1 MGYFNYIPNVA
12 VPSFLSEKKA
22 SNEYIVAKNIFRKI
36 KILDEL
42 EDNILL
48 FDKYEIYQ
56 GDRPDTVAKDLYGNS
71 ELDFVV
77 ILSANI
83 TNIRNQWPLS
93 EYDLYNYSHDKYG
106 SEINALHHYQ
116 TVEVR
121 DSKNRLILEDG
132 LVVNEDFEMD
142 GPGKQYPVGTAW
154 KAIRPSGTAINLNQ
168 ERLGG
173 NPSDLINTIGVAISN
188 WQYEVM
194 ENNKKRRISVLK
206 RTYLN
211 KFLEDFTRIMR
222 YDRNSQYISKTLITT
237 ENNNLVS

>member
-1 MGYFNYIPNVA
+1 MGYFNSIPDVA
-12 VPSFLSEKKA
+12 VPSFLPDKKS
-22 SNEYIVAKNIFRKI
+22 SNEYVIAKNIFRKI
-36 KILDEL
+36 KILDSL
-42 EDNILL
+42 EDSIIL
-48 FDKYEIYQ
+48 FDKYEVYE
-56 GDRPDTVAKDLYGNS
+56 GERPDTIAKDLYGNAK
-71 ELDFVV
+71 LDFVV

-132 LVVNEDFEMD
+132 LVVNGDFQMD
-142 GPGKQYPVGTAW
+142 GPGKQYPVGTTW
-154 KAIRPSGTAINLNQ
+154 KAIRPSGTAVSLFQ
-168 ERLGG
+168 DTLGG
-173 NPSDLINTIGVAISN
+173 NPNDLLNTIGVGISN

-206 RTYLN
+206 KTYLQQ
-211 KFLEDFTRIMR
+211 FLEDFTRIMR
-222 YDRNSQYISKTLITT
+222 YDRNSQYVNKTLITT

>member
-12 VPSFLSEKKA
+12 VPSFLSDKKA
-22 SNEYIVAKNIFRKI
+22 SNEYVIAKNIFRKI
-36 KILDEL
+36 KVLDAL
-42 EDNILL
+42 EDNMLL

-56 GDRPDTVAKDLYGNS
+56 GDRPDTIAKDIYGNS

-132 LVVNEDFEMD
+132 LVVNEDFQID
-142 GPGKQYPVGTAW
+142 GPGKLYPVGTTW
-154 KAIRPSGTAINLNQ
+154 KAIRPSGQAISLFQ
-168 ERLGG
+168 ETLGG
-173 NPSDLINTIGVAISN
+173 NAGDLLNTIGVAISN

-206 RTYLN
+206 RSYLN
-211 KFLEDFTRIMR
+211 QFLEDFTRIMK
-222 YDRNSQYISKTLITT
+222 YDRNSQYASKNLIIT

>member
-106 SEINALHHYQ
+106 SEINADIIWTTYDNIIETYKKL
-116 TVEVR
+116 
-121 DSKNRLILEDG
+121 NILYAPA
-132 LVVNEDFEMD
+132 NCHC
-142 GPGKQYPVGTAW
+142 
-154 KAIRPSGTAINLNQ
+154 
-168 ERLGG
+168 
-173 NPSDLINTIGVAISN
+173 
-188 WQYEVM
+188 
-194 ENNKKRRISVLK
+194 
-206 RTYLN
+206 
-211 KFLEDFTRIMR
+211 
-222 YDRNSQYISKTLITT
+222 
-237 ENNNLVS
+237 